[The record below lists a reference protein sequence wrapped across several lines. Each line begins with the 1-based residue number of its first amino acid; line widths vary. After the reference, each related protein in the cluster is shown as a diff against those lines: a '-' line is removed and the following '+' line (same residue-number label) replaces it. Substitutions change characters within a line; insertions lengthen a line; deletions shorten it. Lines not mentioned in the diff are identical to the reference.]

1 MSKSVKSLLV
11 ALLLSLPLLLTTSCQ
26 HKELCVHHPHVVSL
40 RLEFDWRNSPE
51 ANPAGMS
58 VYFYPVD
65 GGNPQRFDFNGK
77 NGGTIELTV
86 GKYNVI
92 THNNDTESILFANSH
107 KFDEYEAYTREGGL
121 FEPVY
126 GSSAAPGPKAKD
138 AEDERVVIT
147 SEMMWGCPA
156 LDVEVTDTG
165 VGYLCI
171 PEKDK
176 DKYESIVREEHVI
189 TLYPSDQM
197 CLYSYEIRNIGN
209 IKYAEQMCAS
219 LSGMSGGMT
228 FSTEELYNESVTL
241 PLEARIIRDSAKVR
255 GEFYTF
261 GHHEENDDP
270 HRMLLYVWMK
280 SGDKF
285 YFGADSER
293 FNVTSQVHEAPNKRR
308 VHIIIDG
315 LDLPKPIVNGG
326 GYNATVDDWDTIMED
341 IVMGV

>member
-1 MSKSVKSLLV
+1 MKNLLT
-11 ALLLSLPLLLTTSCQ
+11 ALLYAVLVLFAASCQ
-26 HKELCVHHPHVVSL
+26 HKDLCVHHPHVVTL
-40 RLEFDWRNSPE
+40 RVDFNWQNSPD
-51 ANPAGMS
+51 ANPDGMS
-58 VYFYPVD
+58 VYFYPVN
-65 GGNPQRFDFNGK
+65 GGTPERFDFIGR
-77 NGGTIELTV
+77 NGGSIKLTV
-86 GKYNVI
+86 GKYHVI
-92 THNNDTESILFANSH
+92 THNNDTESIMFANNH
-107 KFDEYEAYTREGGL
+107 KFDQYEAYSREGGL
-121 FEPVY
+121 FEPIY

-138 AEDERVVIT
+138 AEDEKVVIT

-156 LDVEVTDTG
+156 FDVEVTDTG
-165 VGYLCI
+165 IGYTCI

-176 DKYESIVREEHVI
+176 DKYESVQLEEHVI
-189 TLYPSDQM
+189 TLYPCDQM
-197 CLYSYEIRNIGN
+197 CYYSYEIRNIGN

-228 FSTEELYNESVTL
+228 FSTEELYRESVTL

-261 GHHEENDDP
+261 GHHEENEDH

-285 YFGADSER
+285 YFGSDSEK
-293 FNVTSQVHEAPNKRR
+293 FNVTTQIHEAPNKRR

-326 GYNATVDDWDTIMED
+326 GYNPSVDDWDTMEEE
-341 IVMGV
+341 IVMGN